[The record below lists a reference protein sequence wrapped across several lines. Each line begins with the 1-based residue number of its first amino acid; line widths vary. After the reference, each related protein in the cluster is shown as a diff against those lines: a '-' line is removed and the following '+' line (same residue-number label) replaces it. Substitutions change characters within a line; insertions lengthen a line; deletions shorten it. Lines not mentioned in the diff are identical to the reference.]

1 MDARKIGEETV
12 LVVPTEGPPLGSERD
27 ATDLVGEAL
36 SAGAGMVAIPI
47 ERLHPQFLD
56 LSSRMAGL
64 MIQKFTNYR
73 LEVIFVGDI
82 SAALARS
89 EALRAFVIESNRGRG
104 VRFVDSLKD

>member
-1 MDARKIGEETV
+1 MPMEICRIDGQTV
-12 LVVPTEGPPLGSERD
+12 LLVAAEGPPLGSERD
-27 ATDLVGEAL
+27 ATDLIGDAL
-36 SAGAGMVAIPI
+36 SVGAGAVAIPVA
-47 ERLHPQFLD
+47 RLDPAFLD

-73 LEVIFVGDI
+73 LNLVFVGDI

-104 VRFVDSLKD
+104 VRFVETL

>member
-1 MDARKIGEETV
+1 MEARTIDGETV
-12 LVVPTEGPPLGSERD
+12 LVVPAEGPPLGNERD
-27 ATDLVGEAL
+27 ATDLIGEAL
-36 SAGAGMVAIPI
+36 SAGAGVVAIPI

-73 LEVIFVGDI
+73 LEIVFVGDI

-89 EALRAFVIESNRGRG
+89 EALRAFVLESNRGRG
-104 VRFVDSLKD
+104 VRFVGSLDD